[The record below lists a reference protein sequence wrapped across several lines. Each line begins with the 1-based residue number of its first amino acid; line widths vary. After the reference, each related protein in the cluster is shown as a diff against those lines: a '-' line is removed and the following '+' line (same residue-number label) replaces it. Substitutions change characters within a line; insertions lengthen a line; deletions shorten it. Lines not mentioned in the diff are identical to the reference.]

1 MRRQADQALAS
12 LRLGGSLIERTR
24 AHLGGDLDLG
34 TMAASR
40 VATRLGVSERTMRRH
55 LTKAG
60 TSYRALVD
68 DSRRERALMLAHE
81 GIHSVTAIAMRSG
94 FTDVSSFSRA
104 FRRWTGTLPSDYLAK
119 NGKRAK

>member
-1 MRRQADQALAS
+1 M
-12 LRLGGSLIERTR
+12 RLGGSLIERTR